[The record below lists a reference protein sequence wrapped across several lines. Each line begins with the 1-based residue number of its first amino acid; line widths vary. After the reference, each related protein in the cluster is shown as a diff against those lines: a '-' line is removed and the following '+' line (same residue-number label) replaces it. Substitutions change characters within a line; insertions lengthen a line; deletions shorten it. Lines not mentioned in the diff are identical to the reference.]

1 MNSGVTNIYRR
12 AEDIVYELIYSSDSI
27 DVASFQSE
35 GKGEIYKVETE
46 NVDSLTI
53 SSNPP
58 IGFMTNNKDRYSC
71 EIVRTQSGTQSI
83 VRLFAK
89 QLTVETLNT
98 AIPTDFG
105 EGRYLYAISED
116 GNCCYKFDS
125 SLFVPGNYEGAGVW
139 TVDPLVATIQLPI
152 ITDGYDSTWQFC
164 FYEKSGDIICIA
176 GSNEGARTYG
186 QVCRIKPNDQVWN
199 LDNTIQNAYTNS
211 FKPNTFTPIGLSY
224 DYEKNIA
231 YVRSGSYFKGIKI
244 DLNVNTSILHMPTNS
259 ILIDT
264 SARNLAYMASVKR
277 FFSQCEIDYENDR
290 NYSQLIPVSVYGWSL
305 PKIPDRKYA
314 YYSGVTI
321 CNIYKVD
328 SNQVLGRLNDRYSP
342 YYKIQDCVGSP
353 NHNIIIAIDTYYQ
366 SYSIVKAN
374 SDPSLETIK
383 YWMADINNFPGDQT
397 ISRISRITCCD
408 YPKLFFVIIDD
419 AVLGDRK
426 RLLIID
432 PDNEVQPDFGYYSM
446 PSKISHFS
454 PNQLL

>member
-1 MNSGVTNIYRR
+1 MSVTNVYRR
-12 AEDIVYELIYSSDSI
+12 AEDIVYELVYSSDSI

-46 NVDSLTI
+46 NVDSLTV
-53 SSNPP
+53 SNNSP

-71 EIVRTQSGTQSI
+71 EIVRNQLGTQSI

-89 QLTVETLNT
+89 QLAVESLNT
-98 AIPTDFG
+98 AIPTNFG
-105 EGRYLYAISED
+105 EGRYLYVILQDE
-116 GNCCYKFDS
+116 NCCYKFDS
-125 SLFVPGNYEGAGVW
+125 SLLVPGNYEGSGIW
-139 TVDPLVATIQLPI
+139 TVSPLVATIQLPI

-176 GSNEGARTYG
+176 GSNGGARTCG
-186 QVCRIKPNDQVWN
+186 QVCRIKPNNQVWN
-199 LDNTIQNAYTNS
+199 LDNTIQDSYTNS
-211 FKPNTFTPIGLSY
+211 FSANIFTPIGLSY

-231 YVRSGSYFKGIKI
+231 YVRSKGYFSGIKI
-244 DLNVNTSILHMPTNS
+244 DLNITTSILHQPDNS
-259 ILIDT
+259 VLINT
-264 SARNLAYMASVKR
+264 SARNLAYMPSVKR

-290 NYSQLIPVSVYGWSL
+290 NYSLIESAQSYGWHL

-321 CNIYKVD
+321 CNRYKVE
-328 SNQVLGRLNDRYSP
+328 SNESVGSLNDRYSP
-342 YYKIQDCVGSP
+342 YQGIRDCVGSP
-353 NHNIIIAIDTYYQ
+353 NHNIILAIDTSYQ

-374 SDPSLETIK
+374 NDLSLESIK
-383 YWMADINNFPGDQT
+383 YWMADINNFPGNNSV
-397 ISRISRITCCD
+397 SRLSRVTCCD
-408 YPKLFFVIIDD
+408 YANLFFVIIDD
-419 AVLGDRK
+419 AVLNDRK

-446 PSKISHFS
+446 SSRISHFS

>member
-1 MNSGVTNIYRR
+1 MSVTNIYRR
-12 AEDIVYELIYSSDSI
+12 AEDIVYELIYSYDSI

-46 NVDSLTI
+46 NVDNLTV
-53 SSNPP
+53 SNNSP

-71 EIVRTQSGTQSI
+71 EIVRTQLGVQSI

-89 QLTVETLNT
+89 QLAVETLNT

-105 EGRYLYAISED
+105 EGKYLYVISQD

-164 FYEKSGDIICIA
+164 FYEKSGDIICVA
-176 GSNEGARTYG
+176 GSNGGARTYG
-186 QVCRIKPNDQVWN
+186 QVCRIKPNNQVWN
-199 LDNTIQNAYTNS
+199 LDNTIQDSYTNS
-211 FKPNTFTPIGLSY
+211 FGANTFEPIGLSY

-231 YVRSGSYFKGIKI
+231 YVRSSGYLKGIKI
-244 DLNVNTSILHMPTNS
+244 DLNNNTSILHQPINS
-259 ILIDT
+259 VIINT

-290 NYSQLIPVSVYGWSL
+290 NYSQLSEHYNYGWSL

-321 CNIYKVD
+321 CCRCKVD
-328 SNQVLGRLNDRYSP
+328 SNQNLGNFGDRYSP
-342 YYKIQDCVGSP
+342 YGNGVRDCVGSP
-353 NHNIIIAIDTYYQ
+353 NHNIILAIDTAYQ

-374 SDPSLETIK
+374 SDPSLESIK
-383 YWMADINNFPGDQT
+383 YWMADINNFPGNHT
-397 ISRISRITCCD
+397 VSRLSRVTCCD
-408 YPKLFFVIIDD
+408 YSKLFFAIIDD
-419 AVLGDRK
+419 VVLGDRK